1 MTMRKIL
8 KQKGTAAQEEHWIPL
23 SDLMTGLM
31 MIFMLIAIV
40 FMLNVESDAK
50 RIKEAAH
57 RTEEQAKLSEE
68 QAKIAEEQA
77 KIAKKQAEL
86 IKSLASIYDQMRIQL
101 YHDLYSEFQ
110 NDLPKWQAVLLRD
123 LTIRFQE
130 PEVLFKTGDSVP
142 KPRFLEILNEF
153 FPRYVRVLSSDK
165 YKNALEEIRVEGHTS
180 SIWKDVS
187 EDQAYSANMQL
198 SQSRTRVVLDY
209 VLNLP
214 GVSSEKIWLKSLVTA
229 NGLSS
234 SKLIFRNNKEDIKA
248 SQRVE
253 FKVRTN
259 ADERIADILKA
270 IAP

>member
-1 MTMRKIL
+1 MSMRHIL
-8 KQKGTAAQEEHWIPL
+8 KKKVASTHEEHWIPL

-40 FMLNVESDAK
+40 FMLHVESDAK
-50 RIKEAAH
+50 KIKEEAH
-57 RTEEQAKLSEE
+57 HTEEQAKVAED
-68 QAKIAEEQA
+68 QAKT
-77 KIAKKQAEL
+77 AKKQADL
-86 IKSLASIYDQMRIQL
+86 IKSLASIYDQMRNQL
-101 YHDLYSEFQ
+101 YIDLYLEFK

-130 PEVLFKTGDSVP
+130 PEVLFKTGESVP
-142 KPRFLEILNEF
+142 KPRFLEILNDF
-153 FPRYVRVLSSDK
+153 FPRYVRVLASEQYRNS
-165 YKNALEEIRVEGHTS
+165 LEEIRIVGHTS

-187 EDQAYSANMQL
+187 EDRAYIENMQL
-198 SQSRTRVVLDY
+198 SQARTRAVLEY
-209 VLNLP
+209 VLSL
-214 GVSSEKIWLKSLVTA
+214 SEVAPQKTWLRGLVTA

-234 SKLIFRNNKEDIKA
+234 SKLIFRDNKEDIQA

-259 ADERIADILKA
+259 ADERIDTILKA

>member
-1 MTMRKIL
+1 
-8 KQKGTAAQEEHWIPL
+8 
-23 SDLMTGLM
+23 MTGLM

-40 FMLNVESDAK
+40 FMLHVQSEAK
-50 RIKEAAH
+50 I
-57 RTEEQAKLSEE
+57 TEEQAET
-68 QAKIAEEQA
+68 
-77 KIAKKQAEL
+77 AKKQADL

-101 YHDLYSEFQ
+101 YEDLYLEFE

-130 PEVLFKTGDSVP
+130 PEVLFKTGESVP
-142 KPRFLEILNEF
+142 KPRFLEILNDF
-153 FPRYVRVLSSDK
+153 FLRYVRVLASEK
-165 YKNALEEIRVEGHTS
+165 YRNSLEEIRIEGHTS

-187 EDQAYSANMQL
+187 EDRAYIENMQL
-198 SQSRTRVVLDY
+198 SQARTRAVLEY
-209 VLNLP
+209 VLGL
-214 GVSSEKIWLKSLVTA
+214 SEVAPQKTWLRGLVTA

-234 SKLIFRNNKEDIKA
+234 SKLIFRANKEDIQA

-259 ADERIADILKA
+259 ADERIATILKA